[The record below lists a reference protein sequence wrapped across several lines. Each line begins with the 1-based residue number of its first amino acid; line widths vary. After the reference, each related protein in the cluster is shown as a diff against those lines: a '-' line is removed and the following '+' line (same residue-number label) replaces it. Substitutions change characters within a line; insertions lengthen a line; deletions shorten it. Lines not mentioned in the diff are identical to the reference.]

1 MALDGIAEVQARIQE
16 IRSLFA
22 PTEPASSKKSATAAE
37 AMAAAPTD
45 STDFASLLAG
55 ASGTDTSNFASM
67 LAGGSGT
74 DSTNFASLLAGAS
87 ATGTSTM
94 AANPTSTATQF
105 LATALAQKGKPYLW
119 GATAQISDP
128 NPAAFDCSELVKW
141 AAGRVGVSFPDGAN
155 AQYVYVR
162 DHGAAMSV
170 DQALHTPG
178 ALLFHFGHEPRDVGD
193 NPSDSHVAISV
204 GDGIHTIEA
213 RGHAYGTG
221 VFEATGNRSG
231 FFNYAGMIPGMG

>member
-1 MALDGIAEVQARIQE
+1 MALEGIAEVQARIQE
-16 IRSLFA
+16 IRALFA
-22 PTEPASSKKSATAAE
+22 PKVASPSSKTATAAE
-37 AMAAAPTD
+37 AMAASPTD
-45 STDFASLLAG
+45 ASDFASLLAG
-55 ASGTDTSNFASM
+55 ASAPGVS
-67 LAGGSGT
+67 
-74 DSTNFASLLAGAS
+74 S
-87 ATGTSTM
+87 AT
-94 AANPTSTATQF
+94 AAGNPTSTATQF

-128 NPAAFDCSELVKW
+128 NPKAFDCSELVKW
-141 AAGRVGVSFPDGAN
+141 ASGRVGVTIPDGAN

-162 DHGAAMSV
+162 DHGASMSV

-221 VFEATGNRSG
+221 IFEATGGRSG

>member
-1 MALDGIAEVQARIQE
+1 MALEGIAEVQARIQE
-16 IRSLFA
+16 IRALFA
-22 PTEPASSKKSATAAE
+22 PPDASTSKKAASAAE
-37 AMAAAPTD
+37 AMSASPTD
-45 STDFASLLAG
+45 TTDFASLLAG
-55 ASGTDTSNFASM
+55 ASGTGAP
-67 LAGGSGT
+67 GT
-74 DSTNFASLLAGAS
+74 GTPDIASLLASAS
-87 ATGTSTM
+87 AAGTSTV
-94 AANPTSTATQF
+94 AGNPTSTATQF
-105 LATALAQKGKPYLW
+105 LATALGQKGKPYLW

-141 AAGRVGVSFPDGAN
+141 AAGRVGVSIPDGAN

-162 DHGAAMSV
+162 DHGAAMTV

-204 GDGIHTIEA
+204 GDGVHTIEA

-221 VFEATGNRSG
+221 IFEATGTRSG

>member
-1 MALDGIAEVQARIQE
+1 MALEGIAEVQARIQE
-16 IRSLFA
+16 IRALFA
-22 PTEPASSKKSATAAE
+22 PTDAPASKKASTAAE
-37 AMAAAPTD
+37 AMTSSPSDT
-45 STDFASLLAG
+45 TDFASLLAG
-55 ASGTDTSNFASM
+55 ASGTDAS
-67 LAGGSGT
+67 
-74 DSTNFASLLAGAS
+74 DFASLLAGAS
-87 ATGTSTM
+87 PTGTSTG
-94 AANPTSTATQF
+94 AGNPTATATQF
-105 LATALAQKGKPYLW
+105 LATALGQKGKPYLW

-128 NPAAFDCSELVKW
+128 NPKAFDCSELVKW
-141 AAGRVGVSFPDGAN
+141 AAGRVNVSIPDGAN

-162 DHGAAMSV
+162 DHGATMTV

-221 VFEATGNRSG
+221 IFDATGNRSG

>member
-1 MALDGIAEVQARIQE
+1 
-16 IRSLFA
+16 
-22 PTEPASSKKSATAAE
+22 
-37 AMAAAPTD
+37 
-45 STDFASLLAG
+45 
-55 ASGTDTSNFASM
+55 
-67 LAGGSGT
+67 
-74 DSTNFASLLAGAS
+74 LLAGAS
-87 ATGTSTM
+87 ATGTATT

-128 NPAAFDCSELVKW
+128 NPQAFDCSELVKW
-141 AAGRVGVSFPDGAN
+141 AAGRVGVPIPDGAN

-162 DHGAAMSV
+162 DHGATMTV

-221 VFEATGNRSG
+221 IFEATGGRSG